1 MNITY
6 QARNPFGLPEL
17 KAHMRVEHDV
27 EDDVIARYAD
37 AAVSYYETATGLYL
51 RTTEFSMRFTESPIE
66 LVTRPWVSVET
77 AVDDD
82 DAAITTTLRDAPGGV
97 KVVEWDSTGSGA
109 LTMTW
114 RVGASNRGAVPHTAA
129 QAVRAMVADM
139 YVNRQMEQP
148 AQMSRSWLNQSIFLG
163 ESRNAV

>member
-27 EDDVIARYAD
+27 EDDVIARYSD
-37 AAVSYYETATGLYL
+37 AAVSYYENATGLYL
-51 RTTEFSMRFTESPIE
+51 RTTEFQMRFAESPIQ
-66 LVTRPWVSVET
+66 LTTRPWQSVET

-82 DAAITTTLRDAPGGV
+82 GAAVTTTLRDAAGGV
-97 KVVEWDSTGSGA
+97 KVVEWDSITYGA
-109 LTMTW
+109 LTLTW
-114 RVGASNRGAVPHTAA
+114 RVGAANRGAVPHTSA

-148 AQMSRSWLNQSIFLG
+148 AQMSRSWLNQAIFLG
-163 ESRNAV
+163 ESRNSV